1 MSSPYSWEDTSG
13 IDWGQTPGIDWSGS
27 YDLPGLGGIGAL
39 SGGGGGSRELPGFL
53 KGVKFLT
60 DFTEKNFGPTGK
72 YYNSASERAERR
84 RTGSPSSPQI
94 FDNFAYIPSPLASQF
109 GGAGGM
115 TVSGGG
121 PSGPSTTQKVGGAAL
136 GAGKGALSGFAAGG
150 PIGAIAGA
158 TIGGLGG
165 FFG

>member
-13 IDWGQTPGIDWSGS
+13 IDWGQTPGVDWSGS

-84 RTGSPSSPQI
+84 RTGSPSSSQI

-115 TVSGGG
+115 TVSGG
-121 PSGPSTTQKVGGAAL
+121 GPSTTQKVGGAAL

>member
-1 MSSPYSWEDTSG
+1 MTLDYGSG
-13 IDWGQTPGIDWSGS
+13 IDWGGAGGWDQEQYEGV
-27 YDLPGLGGIGAL
+27 PGLSGERGGQDFG
-39 SGGGGGSRELPGFL
+39 ELPGFL

-72 YYNSASERAERR
+72 YYNAASERAERR

-121 PSGPSTTQKVGGAAL
+121 PSTTQKVGGAAL

-150 PIGAIAGA
+150 PIGAVAGA
-158 TIGGLGG
+158 AIGGLGG

>member
-84 RTGSPSSPQI
+84 RTGSPSSSQI

-121 PSGPSTTQKVGGAAL
+121 PSTTQKVGGAAL

-150 PIGAIAGA
+150 PIGALAGA
-158 TIGGLGG
+158 AIGGLGG
-165 FFG
+165 LFG